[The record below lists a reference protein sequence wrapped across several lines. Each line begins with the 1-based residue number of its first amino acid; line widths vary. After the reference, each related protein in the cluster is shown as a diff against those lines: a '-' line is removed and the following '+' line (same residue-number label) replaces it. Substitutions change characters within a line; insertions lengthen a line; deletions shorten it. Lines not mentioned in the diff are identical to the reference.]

1 MNRMR
6 RSSPYFHI
14 GVILIM
20 LASTGL
26 VLGQSFSSGSVFH
39 DRGELKW
46 RVDPAMWLDT
56 SGELKPI
63 AAWPQGV
70 YDSENILYQYFMILC
85 DSYTDSNGVVIPKF
99 QNNNPSLGDLVNRG
113 EPWGLYQT
121 RRYDNPIVIVN
132 GIDDGYNYEGAI
144 DPDIPADIV
153 TVLRLKTAP
162 GFWITQTTY
171 SFVNPNHDDYIINH
185 VNIEYTRNWDFRNEE
200 PDIPPQDLLDVY
212 FGISYHLQPAWSGTK
227 EIMGHRW
234 GEDAYDDWVDW
245 ELVNPLIPSG
255 LDSERDDMVLA
266 YGWDGNEEDV
276 SSLESGG
283 GYFDDTGDPSFQHDK
298 KGQFLSY
305 QYPGYTLLHADESP
319 DSPVNDRN
327 QPHTMAIAGQ
337 YDIWGDNYGGAQGYD
352 FIAAGVWQHPP
363 EEEGNSHWIRGDH
376 MIMGLGPYDFQEGDD
391 IDIVWAVG
399 VGGVAYDSTVVRGN
413 DWLSWYRGEPGA
425 LFDDIAK
432 KEFLSQGIDS
442 LHLTLSRA
450 RWAWDKIKNDEPL
463 PAPLPPP
470 SLTVSDGGGFIKL
483 EWEDMQG
490 VPDPVTGVPDL
501 AGYRIYRKLGAAL
514 INFREDE
521 FGKGITYEF
530 LTEVGP
536 EVTTYLDTTT
546 IRGESYHYYVTAL
559 DDGSQNT
566 NGLFPGQQ
574 LESSAYAN
582 RTQGG
587 AVAFKPAGTRNDS
600 VRIVPNP
607 FILSGGELNFTGDGN
622 KLLFVGIPA
631 YCTITIYNATGDKI
645 KSIPHTSGS
654 GDESW
659 DQLSDS
665 NQRIVSGVYI
675 AYISDCENL
684 DGSTLEDV
692 FEKFVVVR

>member
-1 MNRMR
+1 MR
-6 RSSPYFHI
+6 RSSLYFI
-14 GVILIM
+14 VGVILTFI
-20 LASTGL
+20 ATSGVVTA
-26 VLGQSFSSGSVFH
+26 QSFSSPSVFH
-39 DRGELKW
+39 DRGEMKW

-85 DSYTDSNGVVIPKF
+85 ESYTDSNGVVIPKF
-99 QNNNPSLGDLVNRG
+99 QNNNPSLGDLVLRG

-132 GIDDGYNYEGAI
+132 GANDGYDYEGAI

-171 SFVNPNHDDYIINH
+171 SFVNPNHDDYVINH
-185 VNIEYTRNWDFRNEE
+185 VNIEYTRNWDFRDDD

-227 EIMGHRW
+227 EIIGHRW

-245 ELVNPLIPSG
+245 ELVDPLIPSG
-255 LDSERDDMVLA
+255 LDADRPDMVLA

-283 GYFDDTGDPSFQHDK
+283 GYFDDTGDPSFQHDQ

-319 DSPVNDRN
+319 DNPTNDEN
-327 QPHTMAIAGQ
+327 QPHSMAIAGQ
-337 YDIWGDNYGGAQGYD
+337 YDIWGDNYSGEQGYD
-352 FIAAGVWQHPP
+352 FIAAGEWQHPP
-363 EEEGNSHWIRGDH
+363 DEEGNSHWVRGDH

-399 VGGVAYDSTVVRGN
+399 VGGVAYDSTVIRGN

-425 LFDDIAK
+425 SFDDNAK

-442 LHLTLSRA
+442 LYLTLSRA
-450 RWAWDKIKNDEPL
+450 RWAWDKLRNDERIPAPL
-463 PAPLPPP
+463 PAPDLRA
-470 SLTVSDGGGFIKL
+470 TDGGGFIRL
-483 EWEDMQG
+483 EWQDMRE
-490 VPDPVTGVPDL
+490 VADPVTGVPDL

-521 FGKGITYEF
+521 FGKGITYKF
-530 LTEVGP
+530 LDQVGP
-536 EVTTYLDTTT
+536 EVTSYLDTTT
-546 IRGESYHYYVTAL
+546 IRGESYHYYITAL
-559 DDGSQNT
+559 DDGTQNT

-587 AVAFKPAGTRNDS
+587 AVAFKPAGARNDS

-607 FILSGGELNFTGDGN
+607 YILTGKELNFTGDSN
-622 KLLFVGIPA
+622 KLLFVGLPA
-631 YCTITIYNATGDKI
+631 YCTITIYNSTGDKI
-645 KSIPHTSGS
+645 KAIPHTSGS

-692 FEKFVVVR
+692 FEKFVIVR